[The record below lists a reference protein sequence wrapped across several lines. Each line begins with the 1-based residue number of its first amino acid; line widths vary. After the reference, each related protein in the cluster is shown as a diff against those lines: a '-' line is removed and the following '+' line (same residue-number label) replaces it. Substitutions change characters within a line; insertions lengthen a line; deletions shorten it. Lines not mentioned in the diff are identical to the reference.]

1 MADDVYSFSLLL
13 LLQFPK
19 FSPVDQLRVST
30 LISVPSFDVRLDQTV
45 TLVTLNSLPEL
56 QKCVYTG
63 ELDWYPCKLT
73 ATKCLQVTFSA
84 QIALAGLHF
93 RDSSRRENFVT
104 DTRYKWFPPTHV
116 SHTYQIDVGS
126 IVVIKDGGDLIEL
139 VEDLVVTGHVGR
151 QNAADDSL
159 ADAFV
164 DVGREGSEN
173 VGRRIFQ
180 NVERHRAVVIFQ
192 RRNVI
197 VAQGQLR
204 PGVDLLSD
212 WT

>member
-1 MADDVYSFSLLL
+1 MVPRNTFFASISFDLCHFTKIGNVVCTLFSSFVVQVFGVNSSAQIDDVELGDDVYSFSLLL

-63 ELDWYPCKLT
+63 QFDWYPWKLT

-93 RDSSRRENFVT
+93 RDSSRRETFVT
-104 DTRYKWFPPTHV
+104 DKRYKWPHLHMC
-116 SHTYQIDVGS
+116 HT
-126 IVVIKDGGDLIEL
+126 LTRL
-139 VEDLVVTGHVGR
+139 MWAR
-151 QNAADDSL
+151 
-159 ADAFV
+159 
-164 DVGREGSEN
+164 
-173 VGRRIFQ
+173 
-180 NVERHRAVVIFQ
+180 
-192 RRNVI
+192 
-197 VAQGQLR
+197 
-204 PGVDLLSD
+204 LS
-212 WT
+212 

>member
-1 MADDVYSFSLLL
+1 
-13 LLQFPK
+13 
-19 FSPVDQLRVST
+19 
-30 LISVPSFDVRLDQTV
+30 
-45 TLVTLNSLPEL
+45 
-56 QKCVYTG
+56 
-63 ELDWYPCKLT
+63 
-73 ATKCLQVTFSA
+73 
-84 QIALAGLHF
+84 
-93 RDSSRRENFVT
+93 
-104 DTRYKWFPPTHV
+104 V

-204 PGVDLLSD
+204 SGVDLSRERLDLIRPFSYM
-212 WT
+212 